1 MDYGRPAMSE
11 MVGMPGELL
20 FEQVVKIIRVANY
33 GVDFDSLLSGGKPP
47 AEGARFDIYLE
58 GIATGPKLKGVVKS
72 VDYSELRA
80 DGNLDLDYHSEI
92 TTEDG
97 DRVAIKA
104 GGVVRP
110 DATSPIAQLRV
121 NGVLRT
127 SAAKYKWLDRRL
139 IWAPGT
145 VDFAKREIRFAAYAV

>member
-1 MDYGRPAMSE
+1 MSE
-11 MVGMPGELL
+11 VIGMPGEFL

-33 GVDFDSLLSGGKPP
+33 GVDLDSLLSGGKPP

-58 GIATGPKLKGVVKS
+58 GTATGPKLKGAVKS
-72 VDYSELRA
+72 VDYSDLRA
-80 DGNLDLDYHSEI
+80 DGILELDYHSEI

-97 DRVAIKA
+97 SRIAFKA

-110 DATSPIAQLRV
+110 DAKAAVAQLRV

-127 SAAKYKWLDRRL
+127 SAPKYIWLNRQL

-145 VDFAKREIRFAAYAV
+145 VDFAKREIRFRAYAV